1 MYPLVAACGPARSY
15 CPRAADADANAV
27 TSSGE
32 RPYLRNLRAGGGG
45 HFIYGI
51 VGDIA
56 NTASRIEQ
64 LNKQLGTRLLATEEV
79 VAGLNDILSRPLG
92 DFWFAGKRSSVPVVE
107 VLCPVRDATMA
118 QLSLCARF
126 ELAVEA
132 FREERW
138 EEAESHFQGIHR
150 DYPHDGPARFYLD
163 QRLPEVRR
171 VATPND
177 SSPVITGKPHFSGQD
192 PAGC

>member
-1 MYPLVAACGPARSY
+1 MRSKACLAAAEALDAVRSFNERYAPLHLGVRFGLHTGRVFVGHAG
-15 CPRAADADANAV
+15 AD
-27 TSSGE
+27 
-32 RPYLRNLRAGGGG
+32 G

-79 VAGLNDILSRPLG
+79 VAGLDDILVRPLG

-126 ELAVEA
+126 ERAIEA
-132 FREERW
+132 FRGERW
-138 EEAESHFQGIHR
+138 EEAESLLPV
-150 DYPHDGPARFYLD
+150 YPP
-163 QRLPEVRR
+163 RL
-171 VATPND
+171 
-177 SSPVITGKPHFSGQD
+177 SG
-192 PAGC
+192 